1 MVQPIEQLVVLLV
14 GDVSG
19 CAGGA
24 PLAKERA
31 PRLGRDRTGAEEGN
45 RSGRRLTANPPVR
58 KQEFHHDDDGEDG
71 DDQDDAI
78 DDDVDAGYQAR

>member
-1 MVQPIEQLVVLLV
+1 MVLLV

-58 KQEFHHDDDGEDG
+58 KQEFHHDDDGDDGEDD